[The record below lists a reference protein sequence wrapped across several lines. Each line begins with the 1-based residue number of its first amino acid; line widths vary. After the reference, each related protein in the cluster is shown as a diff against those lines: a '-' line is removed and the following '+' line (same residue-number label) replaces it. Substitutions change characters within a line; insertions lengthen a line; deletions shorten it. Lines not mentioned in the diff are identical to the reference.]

1 MKNGVAYENQTV
13 YLIISIYLIQ
23 GIYFA
28 IQVSVVILLK
38 PVHWLMEKSM
48 GWFLY
53 NGNTGLK

>member
-28 IQVSVVILLK
+28 IQVSIVILLK
-38 PVHWLMEKSM
+38 PVH
-48 GWFLY
+48 
-53 NGNTGLK
+53 